1 MTLFT
6 KIKWVLGIMVVFLL
20 ILMTNLIDRQNFVV
34 VKDSIETIY
43 ADRLVAQD
51 IIFDLYQSVLEKEVL
66 YAKAADLPPKNRL
79 STIDA
84 RVTQSLEL
92 FATTKLTEREKVIFT
107 QLQQT
112 VADLRRLE
120 TTVVAEQSAPEAI
133 SEQLTAVK
141 EQLTA
146 LSAVQLSEG
155 KQQLFKSQ
163 KAIGSAE
170 LFTQLEIGALIV
182 LALAIQLILLYTPRV
197 AEQEV

>member
-6 KIKWVLGIMVVFLL
+6 KVKWVLGIMVVFLL
-20 ILMTNLIDRQNFVV
+20 ILMTNLVDRQNFAV

-51 IIFDLYQSVLEKEVL
+51 IIFNLYQSVLEKEVL
-66 YAKAADLPPKNRL
+66 YAKATALPPKNRL
-79 STIDA
+79 GTIDA
-84 RVTQSLEL
+84 QVTQSLEL
-92 FATTKLTEREKVIFT
+92 FATTKLTEREEVIFN
-107 QLQQT
+107 QLKQA

-120 TTVVAEQSAPEAI
+120 TTAAAQQSTAAAI
-133 SEQLTAVK
+133 PDQLTAVK
-141 EQLTA
+141 EQLKA
-146 LSAVQLSEG
+146 LSAIQLSEG